1 VCVFFLYTCVW
12 IEPCSVL
19 DSLISKNAISP
30 FFSFSIVN
38 MIPSVVL
45 LMVSKTFFIWSVFI
59 MENVSSIHSGPK
71 VLCACRSLVL
81 GFLGLA

>member
-1 VCVFFLYTCVW
+1 MCVFFLYTCVS
-12 IEPCSVL
+12 IDPYSVL

-38 MIPSVVL
+38 MMPSVVL
-45 LMVSKTFFIWSVFI
+45 LMVSKTFFIWCVLWR
-59 MENVSSIHSGPK
+59 MCHLRSGPK
-71 VLCACRSLVL
+71 VLCSCRLLVF